1 VTLALA
7 AGAWASH
14 DSIELVSTGPA
25 GGNGAATVAYA
36 GASEDGGRVYF
47 QTIESLVASD
57 TDARTDVY
65 ERAGSTTTLIS
76 TGPTGGN
83 GAFNA
88 FFAGTSADGARV
100 FFGTSERLVAGDND
114 SQSDVY
120 ERAGGVTSL
129 LSTGPGG
136 GNGAFGAFFDAASAD
151 GTRVFFHTAERLVS
165 GDTDSQA
172 DVYQR
177 EGATTTLASAGATG
191 GNGAF
196 PAFFDGI
203 SRDGSHVFFESNEQ
217 LTANDTDSSQDVFE
231 RTGGTTFRSSVWGSG
246 GNGAFDAFYDGN
258 SEDGALVWFSTE
270 EALAAGDC
278 DNDQQFDVYSRSHDG
293 SALLSPD
300 QGCSGGP
307 FDAAFVGATP
317 DGRQVFF
324 ETEESLVSADTDNAR
339 DVYEYAGAVRLVSRG
354 PGGGNGAVD
363 AQFVGVARGATPL
376 GPEDPDERLAFF
388 ETEESLVAADTDAQV
403 DVYSFNHFRSPQTEL
418 VSTGP
423 AGGNGTEDAT
433 FEGVS
438 DDGARTFFSTAES
451 LTGADS
457 DAARDVYEREP
468 GTTSLLSTG
477 PTGGNGAF
485 DAQFAGQSRDG
496 RAVFLSTSEQLAS
509 PDSDS
514 SADLYAARTS
524 AGYARPKG
532 ATPMYASLV
541 PAYEQCTAPDRTHG
555 PPLVFGSCSAPAQ
568 TSGQLTVGT
577 FDANG
582 YPAGSVGFVRLGVQ
596 PGDPATAGD
605 QADVSVTLS
614 ITDVRRSA
622 DGSDYTGEIE
632 AYTNAVRMTDRG
644 SGSSGSEPATVSDF
658 AFSGMTAPCTATAGT
673 IGATCAVSTSFD
685 AITPGSIVEGR
696 RAIWQLSDLL
706 VADGGPDGDTATP
719 GNTVFARQGI
729 FVP

>member
-1 VTLALA
+1 MRGAAAAAGLLVTAALA
-7 AGAWASH
+7 AVAWASH

-65 ERAGSTTTLIS
+65 ERSGTTTTLIS

-88 FFAGTSADGARV
+88 FFAGTSADGSRV

-120 ERAGGVTSL
+120 ERTGGVTTL
-129 LSTGPGG
+129 VSTGPAG
-136 GNGAFGAFFDAASAD
+136 GNGAQGAFFDGASDD
-151 GTRVFFHTAERLVS
+151 GASVFFHTNEKLVA

-177 EGATTTLASAGATG
+177 AAGTTTLLSTGPAGGNGLFPALFDGSSADGTHVYFDTDETLAPGDSDASQDVYERFGATTTLMSTGPAG
-191 GNGAF
+191 GNGAA
-196 PAFFDGI
+196 PAYFDAV
-203 SRDGSHVFFESNEQ
+203 SRDGARVLLSTDEALVGTDTDAQFDVYERAGATTTLVSTGPAGGNGASDALFAGISNDGGRVFFQTDEQ
-217 LTANDTDSSQDVFE
+217 LVSGDSDAQVDVYE
-231 RTGGTTFRSSVWGSG
+231 RSSGTTAQVSAG
-246 GNGAFDAFYDGN
+246 GNGAFDATFAATSADG
-258 SEDGALVWFSTE
+258 G
-270 EALAAGDC
+270 
-278 DNDQQFDVYSRSHDG
+278 H
-293 SALLSPD
+293 
-300 QGCSGGP
+300 
-307 FDAAFVGATP
+307 
-317 DGRQVFF
+317 VFF
-324 ETEESLVSADTDNAR
+324 ETEEALT
-339 DVYEYAGAVRLVSRG
+339 AG
-354 PGGGNGAVD
+354 
-363 AQFVGVARGATPL
+363 
-376 GPEDPDERLAFF
+376 
-388 ETEESLVAADTDAQV
+388 DTDAQV
-403 DVYSFNHFRSPQTEL
+403 DVYERAGGATTL

-451 LTGADS
+451 LAGADS
-457 DAARDVYEREP
+457 DAARDIYEREP

-477 PTGGNGAF
+477 PAGGNGAF
-485 DAQFAGQSRDG
+485 DAQFAGQSLDG
-496 RAVFLSTSEQLAS
+496 RAVFISTSEQLAS

-514 SADLYAARTS
+514 SADIYATRTS

-541 PAYEQCTAPDRTHG
+541 PAYEQCTAPNRTHG
-555 PPLVFGSCSAPAQ
+555 PPLVFGSCSPPAQ

-582 YPAGSVGFVRLGVQ
+582 YPAGSVGYVRLDVQ
-596 PGDPATAGD
+596 PGDPGTPGD
-605 QADVSVTLS
+605 QADVGVTLS

-622 DGSDYTGEIE
+622 DGNDYTGEIE
-632 AYTNAVRMTDRG
+632 AYSSALRMTDRG
-644 SGSSGSEPATVSDF
+644 SGSSGSEAATVSDF
-658 AFSGMTAPCTATAGT
+658 AFSGMTAPCTATVGT